1 MYDGAV
7 AGRTDTPVQ
16 YVSETEAP
24 HMKLR
29 DSSVLFSISRHTLI
43 YDAVEIQQKGMSF

>member
-1 MYDGAV
+1 MDDGAV

-24 HMKLR
+24 RMKLW

-43 YDAVEIQQKGMSF
+43 YDAVEI